1 MLNNLIIYS
10 FILFLFVIII
20 THFYTGGNILEGL
33 DSDTGEAGEAGAAA
47 QVPAPAP
54 SVLVPAPSVPV
65 PAPAPSVPVPA
76 PSVPVPSSSDIGV
89 TVGTYSAKIDSL
101 GKIVDSMQSSVLGLL
116 PIVTKNTSD
125 NQKNSQAIQAIIANK
140 DKT

>member
-10 FILFLFVIII
+10 FILFLFIIII

-33 DSDTGEAGEAGAAA
+33 DTDTPAPAPAPAPVPA
-47 QVPAPAP
+47 VVPAPAP
-54 SVLVPAPSVPV
+54 A
-65 PAPAPSVPVPA
+65 PAPAVVPSI
-76 PSVPVPSSSDIGV
+76 PVPSSSDIGV
-89 TVGTYSAKIDSL
+89 TVGTYSAKIDAL
-101 GKIVDSMQSSVLGLL
+101 GKIIDSMQSTVLGLL

-140 DKT
+140 DKI

>member
-20 THFYTGGNILEGL
+20 THFYTGRSILEGL
-33 DSDTGEAGEAGAAA
+33 DSDTGAGA
-47 QVPAPAP
+47 PAPAP
-54 SVLVPAPSVPV
+54 VPT
-65 PAPAPSVPVPA
+65 

-89 TVGTYSAKIDSL
+89 TVGTYSAKLDSL
-101 GKIVDSMQSSVLGLL
+101 ENIVNSMQSTVLGLL

-125 NQKNSQAIQAIIANK
+125 NQNNSKAIQAIIANK
-140 DKT
+140 DKI

>member
-10 FILFLFVIII
+10 FILFLFIIII

-33 DSDTGEAGEAGAAA
+33 DTDTPAPAPAPAV
-47 QVPAPAP
+47 VPAPAP
-54 SVLVPAPSVPV
+54 
-65 PAPAPSVPVPA
+65 APAVVPSI
-76 PSVPVPSSSDIGV
+76 PVPSSSDIGV
-89 TVGTYSAKIDSL
+89 TVGTYSAKIDAL
-101 GKIVDSMQSSVLGLL
+101 GKIIDSMQSTVLGLL

-140 DKT
+140 DKI

>member
-20 THFYTGGNILEGL
+20 THFYTGRSILEGL
-33 DSDTGEAGEAGAAA
+33 DS
-47 QVPAPAP
+47 P
-54 SVLVPAPSVPV
+54 SPSN
-65 PAPAPSVPVPA
+65 
-76 PSVPVPSSSDIGV
+76 SDIGV
-89 TVGTYSAKIDSL
+89 TVGTYSAKLDAL
-101 GKIVDSMQSSVLGLL
+101 GKIVDSMQSIVLGLL

-125 NQKNSQAIQAIIANK
+125 NKNNQQAIQAIIANK

>member
-10 FILFLFVIII
+10 FILFIFVIII

-33 DSDTGEAGEAGAAA
+33 DTDT
-47 QVPAPAP
+47 PAPAP
-54 SVLVPAPSVPV
+54 
-65 PAPAPSVPVPA
+65 APAPVPA

>member
-20 THFYTGGNILEGL
+20 THFFTGGNILEGL
-33 DSDTGEAGEAGAAA
+33 DTDTPAPAPAL
-47 QVPAPAP
+47 VPAPAP
-54 SVLVPAPSVPV
+54 A
-65 PAPAPSVPVPA
+65 PVPA

>member
-10 FILFLFVIII
+10 FILFLFVIIL

-33 DSDTGEAGEAGAAA
+33 DSDT
-47 QVPAPAP
+47 PAPA
-54 SVLVPAPSVPV
+54 
-65 PAPAPSVPVPA
+65 
-76 PSVPVPSSSDIGV
+76 SDIGV
-89 TVGTYSAKIDSL
+89 TVGTYSAKIDAL
-101 GKIVDSMQSSVLGLL
+101 EKTVDSIQSSVLGLL

>member
-20 THFYTGGNILEGL
+20 THFFTGGNILEGL
-33 DSDTGEAGEAGAAA
+33 DTDT
-47 QVPAPAP
+47 PAPAP
-54 SVLVPAPSVPV
+54 APAPV
-65 PAPAPSVPVPA
+65 PAPAPAPAPVPI

-89 TVGTYSAKIDSL
+89 TVGTYSAKIDAL
-101 GKIVDSMQSSVLGLL
+101 GKTIDSMQSTVLGLL